1 MEVEKVPE
9 VHLKKRAAL
18 EIAAEKLREMRTQR
32 KAASLKKRGEYIK
45 RAEKYVKEYRDAE
58 RSLVRMRRVAKKHGN
73 FFLEP
78 EPRLLFVIRIRG
90 INGVSPRVRKIL
102 QLLRLRHINAGVFVR
117 VNKASL
123 SMLKLVEPYIAYGE
137 PNLRSVRELIYKR
150 GFAKLGKQRI
160 PLTSNVII
168 EKELGKYGIIC
179 MEDLI
184 HEIITVGPHFKEANN
199 FLWTFKLSSPKGGMT
214 MKRRHFIEGG
224 EYGDHEHKINVLIRA
239 MN

>member
-90 INGVSPRVRKIL
+90 YEFALGSV
-102 QLLRLRHINAGVFVR
+102 LLFTWN
-117 VNKASL
+117 
-123 SMLKLVEPYIAYGE
+123 
-137 PNLRSVRELIYKR
+137 
-150 GFAKLGKQRI
+150 
-160 PLTSNVII
+160 
-168 EKELGKYGIIC
+168 
-179 MEDLI
+179 
-184 HEIITVGPHFKEANN
+184 
-199 FLWTFKLSSPKGGMT
+199 
-214 MKRRHFIEGG
+214 
-224 EYGDHEHKINVLIRA
+224 
-239 MN
+239 